1 MRKVRKMI
9 KAFDILEEQFVNV
22 NETMVAG
29 MANMADMNNTMIK
42 AFDIL
47 EEQFVNVNETRV
59 ADMADMADM
68 NNTLVSQIVSA
79 SADIASN
86 TADIA
91 SLVTDTAT
99 NNASIASNVVKLA
112 TLTGNVT
119 ANTVDIASNT
129 DKIQHVKVFHVTYSA
144 SYLLSWPVIL
154 HPLFLKIV
162 HPPF

>member
-29 MANMADMNNTMIK
+29 MA
-42 AFDIL
+42 
-47 EEQFVNVNETRV
+47 
-59 ADMADMADM
+59 DMADM
-68 NNTLVSQIVSA
+68 NNTLVSQLVSA

-99 NNASIASNVVKLA
+99 NNASIASNDVKLA

-119 ANTVDIASNT
+119 SNTVDIASNT
-129 DKIQHVKVFHVTYSA
+129 EGVASNSANIVSKKVLILKNKPLVCVLKSLFKVRICARMSA
-144 SYLLSWPVIL
+144 CPHAHFSFFSTFFSI
-154 HPLFLKIV
+154 FIKLKKK
-162 HPPF
+162 

>member
-29 MANMADMNNTMIK
+29 MA
-42 AFDIL
+42 
-47 EEQFVNVNETRV
+47 
-59 ADMADMADM
+59 DMADM
-68 NNTLVSQIVSA
+68 NNTLVSQLVSA
-79 SADIASN
+79 PADIASN

-99 NNASIASNVVKLA
+99 NNASIASNDVKLA

-119 ANTVDIASNT
+119 SNTVDIASNM
-129 DKIQHVKVFHVTYSA
+129 DKIQHVKVFHPTYSA
-144 SYLLSWPVIL
+144 SYLLIMYDKVNVIINRIL
-154 HPLFLKIV
+154 SCIV
-162 HPPF
+162 IINE